1 LPSAESPR
9 TGPRDPESYPLE
21 RRTFW
26 PWRLIAAIVL
36 PWLSW
41 VAKVDWIHLERL
53 PRRGPFVLAANHY
66 SELDVLYMVEL
77 IWRIGRLPRFLAK
90 ASIWKIP
97 VVGRIMTDS
106 QQIKVEREGSGAG
119 SIRAAEQI
127 IADGSAVVVYPEG
140 TLTREPDLW
149 PMRGKTGAARIALE
163 AGVPVIPV
171 AHWGIQ
177 GIMPRYGKIKLFGRR
192 RPVSV
197 LVGEPVD
204 LDQWRGKPLD
214 QKTLTEA
221 TEAIMA
227 AITVLLEELRGEQ
240 APAER
245 YDPVKHG
252 QSEHGNLQKAAK
264 RAKRP

>member
-1 LPSAESPR
+1 M
-9 TGPRDPESYPLE
+9 RDPESYPLE
-21 RRTFW
+21 RRSFW
-26 PWRLIAAIVL
+26 PWRLIASIVL

-41 VAKVDWIHLERL
+41 IAKTDWIHLERL

-66 SELDVLYMVEL
+66 TNLDVLFMVKV

-90 ASIWKIP
+90 ASIWKVP
-97 VVGRIMTDS
+97 VVGKIMTDS
-106 QQIKVEREGSGAG
+106 QQIKVERESTGAG

-140 TLTREPDLW
+140 TLTRQPDLW

-163 AGVPVIPV
+163 AGVPVFPV

-177 GIMPRYGKIKLFGRR
+177 EIMPRYGKIRLFRKR
-192 RPVSV
+192 RPVSI

-204 LDQWRGKPLD
+204 LDQWRGKTLD

-221 TEAIMA
+221 TEAIMS
-227 AITVLLEELRGEQ
+227 AITSLLEELRGEP
-240 APAER
+240 APTER
-245 YDPVKHG
+245 WDPAKHG
-252 QSEHGNLQKAAK
+252 QSEHGKPVKAAK
-264 RAKRP
+264 RAQSRP